1 MPTKDK
7 YKKGEVSASEKDRI
21 EVDKARDSFVRWFE
35 DPSTVSRFPK
45 GLDREGGI
53 RRAVGT
59 RVESG
64 FLNRG
69 IAQYDHPAKAFNK
82 EGNYVEIPEGE
93 PGHYP
98 GRIKTTTYDQSV
110 LQHELSH
117 AANFDDT
124 LGAQLAE
131 TLGEK
136 SARSFGGEY
145 RKRYGELFGNF
156 HQMRVKLDIQPW
168 ERNWTPEK
176 LMELIQFQGKMDDED
191 VRFYIDEYGLDNVS
205 KALNEI
211 ASVEADAKRLDRLNA
226 PIGSTL
232 IDASTSLFS

>member
-7 YKKGEVSASEKDRI
+7 YKRGKVSAAEQDVKRA
-21 EVDKARDSFVRWFE
+21 EKARTDFASWFD
-35 DPSTVSRFPK
+35 DPATRRRFPADIDVDA
-45 GLDREGGI
+45 GVQ
-53 RRAVGT
+53 RALGT
-59 RVESG
+59 RIESG
-64 FLNRG
+64 FLNEG
-69 IAQYDHPAKAFNK
+69 VAQYEHPGKTFNE

-93 PGHYP
+93 PGYYP
-98 GRIKTTTYDQSV
+98 GRIKTTTYDQST
-110 LQHELSH
+110 LQHELAH
-117 AANFDDT
+117 AANFDDP

-136 SARSFGGEY
+136 EARSFGGEY

-156 HQMRVKLDIQPW
+156 HQMRVKLGIQPW

-176 LMELIQFQGKMDDED
+176 LMELIKFQGKMDDED
-191 VRFYIDEYGLDNVS
+191 VKFYVDEYGLDKVS
-205 KALNEI
+205 EALNKT
-211 ASVEADAKRLDRLNA
+211 ASIEADAKRLDRLNA